1 MTLGSIL
8 AKFASNTWPAKLS
21 QKRLGSR
28 QLLKFLLQLQCFVKL
43 SQWGGFSLVPWDQE
57 TRLYS
62 SGNLSAQ
69 SIWRSKGLT
78 LDHSS
83 VSKVPMCLEVFFYCG
98 KMNDLQLLYN
108 PINNYQLYYWQSNH
122 KFAIQSIITEKY
134 NTKIKKLHSTQFCM
148 YAMQMLKYICRNYI
162 KKSSF
167 DMTTLR
173 DETHLALP
181 TREKTCTSHKNHHSW
196 AGQS

>member
-1 MTLGSIL
+1 
-8 AKFASNTWPAKLS
+8 
-21 QKRLGSR
+21 
-28 QLLKFLLQLQCFVKL
+28 
-43 SQWGGFSLVPWDQE
+43 
-57 TRLYS
+57 
-62 SGNLSAQ
+62 
-69 SIWRSKGLT
+69 
-78 LDHSS
+78 
-83 VSKVPMCLEVFFYCG
+83 MCLEVFFYCG

-134 NTKIKKLHSTQFCM
+134 DTKIKKLRSTQFCM

-181 TREKTCTSHKNHHSW
+181 TRQKTCTSHKNHHSW